1 MPLVALGE
9 LFSHE
14 GARIAR
20 DDLGIEARRRLVV
33 EGPVA
38 PDEARLDQRGADG
51 QVVLCGA
58 DHLVDR
64 ARRMADLQTEVP
76 QGIELRL
83 DHLFGTARLLE
94 RGDED
99 DVRSDEQRV
108 GKECVRTCRYRW

>member
-64 ARRMADLQTEVP
+64 ARRMADLQPEVP
-76 QGIELRL
+76 QGIDLRL
-83 DHLFGTARLLE
+83 
-94 RGDED
+94 ED
-99 DVRSDEQRV
+99 RKSVVTGKSDS
-108 GKECVRTCRYRW
+108 RWVDLGGRRII